1 MFQKVSRLSL
11 AALDGSFN
19 VRGASD
25 ERCLGIYEDSQAFN
39 ALEKRELKAERSKN
53 AQGVGA
59 VGFSRSV
66 DGGVQ

>member
-11 AALDGSFN
+11 EALDGSFN

-25 ERCLGIYEDSQAFN
+25 VGIYEDSQAFN

>member
-11 AALDGSFN
+11 EALDGSFN

-39 ALEKRELKAERSKN
+39 ERELEAERSRKT
-53 AQGVGA
+53 QGVGA